1 MWLIVGSIGVVSTIL
16 MLLYDRFV
24 APRKTPAQAMA
35 A

>member
-1 MWLIVGSIGVVSTIL
+1 VSTIL

-24 APRKTPAQAMA
+24 APRKAPARAMA

>member
-1 MWLIVGSIGVVSTIL
+1 MGSKEVMVVAPLL

-24 APRKTPAQAMA
+24 APRKAPARAMA